1 MFFGAYLSVPGHE
14 SLYLFRFLLP
24 IYLVLFLM
32 IGEFD
37 FSGLKQYKLPIFCLS
52 IFLAL
57 SLTSYFYADY
67 SSVVFR
73 ASYFAFEILFIL
85 LVTFRMLNQES
96 LKWVLRIIVIA
107 FVSNLLVGIVEV
119 LFGVHLYLSSANTYV
134 STTIKYQPTGFYFN
148 TNDYAL
154 YIALYYPIVILA
166 IQQIQQVWR
175 KNIVYV
181 LLTAM
186 SLFVVISSYSRIG
199 MLCMGISSFTLFF
212 TLYRQKAVLISLIF
226 GPPSAL
232 FFSMTSFGRNLL
244 EIISNSFENKT
255 TSTSAR
261 TELYEHLWKISRD
274 SHFLGI
280 GAGGAPKKLDSLFL
294 GFENTDTSAAVTGHN
309 FFLETLAN
317 LGALGFLGMAAVL
330 LYLFVL
336 QVKLYGNSYM
346 RKNKYLMLYPIVS
359 FLMLM
364 TFFGATIALSTTLEK
379 RFLWFGLALAYV
391 LVNQNFIRQGINNQN

>member
-1 MFFGAYLSVPGHE
+1 
-14 SLYLFRFLLP
+14 
-24 IYLVLFLM
+24 
-32 IGEFD
+32 
-37 FSGLKQYKLPIFCLS
+37 
-52 IFLAL
+52 
-57 SLTSYFYADY
+57 
-67 SSVVFR
+67 
-73 ASYFAFEILFIL
+73 
-85 LVTFRMLNQES
+85 
-96 LKWVLRIIVIA
+96 
-107 FVSNLLVGIVEV
+107 
-119 LFGVHLYLSSANTYV
+119 
-134 STTIKYQPTGFYFN
+134 
-148 TNDYAL
+148 
-154 YIALYYPIVILA
+154 
-166 IQQIQQVWR
+166 
-175 KNIVYV
+175 
-181 LLTAM
+181 
-186 SLFVVISSYSRIG
+186 
-199 MLCMGISSFTLFF
+199 
-212 TLYRQKAVLISLIF
+212 
-226 GPPSAL
+226 
-232 FFSMTSFGRNLL
+232 MTSFGRNLL